1 MEYEETKSG
10 FLNKAITGIG
20 FFGGILILLNGI
32 FVTYEVIMRYFFN
45 APTTWVLEISIY
57 LLIIA
62 TFLSLAYVMLE
73 KGHVNVDFVTAH
85 LSSKT
90 VTLLTITT
98 SVFSILYC
106 VVLGWQGWKMA
117 FKAFQI
123 GERSPTILG
132 IPLWIPEFFIPLGC
146 ALLIFQFIRYLRDL
160 FRSVIFIDP
169 VEDSVLSTA
178 IPTKAPGTR
187 QFLAPAIFLVSLVL
201 GLVLL
206 KTNMNLGLLILFF
219 VLLFSGMPVSFALGL
234 FGVFAMYFLFGG
246 GPLLVQVSAVAY
258 STLDSNVTVA
268 LPLFVLTSCVLRN
281 AGIGVRIYRLADVLV
296 RHLPGGL
303 GIASVIFCCLFA
315 SMTGNSVAVAATV
328 SMIALPEMLARGY
341 SRKLT
346 IGLLCAGGT
355 LGILF
360 PPSLPL
366 MLYGT
371 MTSESVGGLFAA
383 TFIPGLI
390 LAAMFCVYVAIVA
403 GRDKNIERLPRAHYK
418 EILSTA
424 KGASGGLIT
433 IAIIVGGIYSGIFTP
448 TESGG
453 VAAVYSIILCCFI
466 YRTLSW
472 KGLKQSMLEMIRVNS
487 MIMLIVIG
495 ANITGQVILMA
506 QIPQNILA
514 FVKAMAVPPWAV
526 MLAINIFL
534 IILGG
539 PLEAITI
546 LVITLPILYP
556 LVTSLGYS
564 GLWFAVIM
572 VINMELALIS
582 PPEGLN
588 LFILQNLGKASAAEV
603 SWGVVPFLI
612 IIAIFLALISFV
624 PSLTTWLPSL
634 MVS

>member
-1 MEYEETKSG
+1 MESQEKNG
-10 FLNKAITGIG
+10 FLNKSITGIG
-20 FFGGILILLNGI
+20 LFGGILILLNGL
-32 FVTYEVIMRYFFN
+32 FVTYDVVMRYFFN
-45 APTTWVLEISIY
+45 APTTWVLETSIY
-57 LLIIA
+57 LIIAA

-73 KGHVNVDFVTAH
+73 KGHVKVDFITAH

-90 VTLLTITT
+90 VTRLDIVT
-98 SVFSILYC
+98 SAFSILYC
-106 VVLGWQGWKMA
+106 VVLGWQGWKMVL
-117 FKAFQI
+117 KAYQL

-132 IPLWIPEFFIPLGC
+132 VPLWIPEFFIPLGS
-146 ALLIFQFIRYLRDL
+146 ALLIFQFIRYVIEL
-160 FRSVIFIDP
+160 FESLTLP
-169 VEDSVLSTA
+169 PSAEDGSTVKSSMPA
-178 IPTKAPGTR
+178 LGIR
-187 QFLAPAIFLVSLVL
+187 QFVVPAIFVISLVL
-201 GLVLL
+201 SIVLL
-206 KTNMNLGLLILFF
+206 KVSMNLGLLLLFF
-219 VLLFSGMPVSFALGL
+219 VLLFSGAPVSFALGL
-234 FGVFAMYFLFGG
+234 FGVFCMYFLFGG
-246 GPLLVQVSAVAY
+246 GPIMVQIPVVAY

-281 AGIGVRIYRLADVLV
+281 GGIGVRIYRFADVLV

-371 MTSESVGGLFAA
+371 MTSESVGALFAA
-383 TFIPGLI
+383 TLIPGLI
-390 LAAMFCVYVAIVA
+390 LAAMFCIYVAVVA
-403 GRDKNIERLPRAHYK
+403 GRDKNIQRLPRAHFK

-424 KGASGGLIT
+424 KGAAGGLIT
-433 IAIIVGGIYSGIFTP
+433 IVIIMGGIYSGIFTP

-453 VAAVYSIILCCFI
+453 IAAVYSIILCCFI
-466 YRTLSW
+466 YRTLPFD
-472 KGLKQSMLEMIRVNS
+472 GLKQSILEMIRVNS

-495 ANITGQVILMA
+495 ANITGQVVLMA

-526 MLAINIFL
+526 ILAINIFL

-556 LVTSLGYS
+556 LVISLGYS

-572 VINMELALIS
+572 VVNMELALIS

-588 LFILQNLGKASAAEV
+588 LFILQNLGKATTAEV

-612 IIAIFLALISFV
+612 IMAIFLALISLV

-634 MVS
+634 AG